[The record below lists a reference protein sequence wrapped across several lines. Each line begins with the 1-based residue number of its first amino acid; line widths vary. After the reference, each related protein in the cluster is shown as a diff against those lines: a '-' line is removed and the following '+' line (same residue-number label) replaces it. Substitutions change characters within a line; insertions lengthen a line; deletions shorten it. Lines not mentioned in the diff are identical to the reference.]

1 MINAFEVICWNNF
14 WTFPESV
21 LVTWI
26 FMSSLQF
33 QETLH
38 IYGPESTL
46 HVNLLGRGVNP
57 TIQLNLE
64 DRLFD
69 MGAVLVNEYVER
81 TFKVCYIFLFSFFL
95 WFTCIFSFV
104 LKSVHCL
111 MNNRYKPYIADI
123 SNLIA
128 TYCKGIIYIVYQV
141 FLWETGIEI
150 SFPAVV
156 FAH

>member
-1 MINAFEVICWNNF
+1 
-14 WTFPESV
+14 
-21 LVTWI
+21 
-26 FMSSLQF
+26 MSFLQF

-81 TFKVCYIFLFSFFL
+81 TFKVWYIFLFCYIFLFSCDLPVSSVFF
-95 WFTCIFSFV
+95 I
-104 LKSVHCL
+104 SVHCL
-111 MNNRYKPYIADI
+111 MNNRYKPYIPDI

>member
-1 MINAFEVICWNNF
+1 
-14 WTFPESV
+14 
-21 LVTWI
+21 
-26 FMSSLQF
+26 MSFLQF

-81 TFKVCYIFLFSFFL
+81 TFKVWYIFLFSCDL
-95 WFTCIFSFV
+95 PVSSV
-104 LKSVHCL
+104 L
-111 MNNRYKPYIADI
+111 
-123 SNLIA
+123 
-128 TYCKGIIYIVYQV
+128 
-141 FLWETGIEI
+141 F
-150 SFPAVV
+150 
-156 FAH
+156 